1 MVVRTGV
8 LSIAARTSAV
18 VALIVALA
26 GCGSS
31 RAGNTNAHAGLGADS
46 LTPGTPASCAATV
59 LATLRRVAMHVY
71 HEGVSSE
78 RTGSALSEIRRST
91 TLGDALQRGDVPAVR
106 AAARAM
112 IAGGRMTNLLVIRG
126 GQALADLGS
135 PHAVAPLSG
144 TITGPQGGPVGSFVT
159 SVWADDGLVAE
170 TDGIAESVTVL
181 RAKGHTVA
189 GSFELPSAEL
199 PSHGTLTEKGVAYR
213 YTSFPAK
220 QFPSG
225 ALRVYIF
232 RSVRSIVPRCGPTN
246 QDTLVNTLRR
256 VATLIYNG
264 EAGRRALTQV
274 HRVEHDT
281 ALLRAVSARNAPATR
296 QAIVR
301 LLNQHIV
308 RLRVTAA
315 GGELTDVGGPFVL
328 APVHGSLDLGGRTI
342 GHFVLSIQDDMGYM
356 RLAKRLVGLDVLM
369 YMGSRLVMNSLGP
382 APGTV
387 PARGPFRY
395 RGHAFRVF
403 TLAAKAFPTGP
414 LRIIVLIP
422 IPYS

>member
-1 MVVRTGV
+1 MVVRAGV
-8 LSIAARTSAV
+8 LSIAARASAV
-18 VALIVALA
+18 VALVAALA

-31 RAGNTNAHAGLGADS
+31 PAGNANSHAGLGADS
-46 LTPGTPASCAATV
+46 STPGTPASCSTTV

-91 TLGDALQRGDVPAVR
+91 ALRDSLQRADVPAVR

-112 IAGGRMTNLLVIRG
+112 IASGRMTNLLVMRG

-144 TITGPQGGPVGSFVT
+144 TITSAQGAPIGSFVT

-181 RAKGHTVA
+181 RANGRTVA
-189 GSFELPSAEL
+189 GSFGLPPGKL
-199 PSHGTLTEKGVAYR
+199 PAHGALTEKGVAYR

-220 QFPSG
+220 EFPSG
-225 ALRVYIF
+225 ALRAYIF
-232 RSVRSIVPRCGPTN
+232 RSVGSIVPRCGPTD
-246 QDTLVNTLRR
+246 QDTLVNTLSR

-264 EAGRRALTQV
+264 EGGRRALTQV

-281 ALLRAVSARNAPATR
+281 ALLRAVSGRDAPAIR
-296 QAIVR
+296 QAIVS

-308 RLRVTAA
+308 RLRVTAD
-315 GGELTDVGGPFVL
+315 GGLLTDVGGPFVL
-328 APVHGSLDLGGRTI
+328 APVHGSLHLGGRTI

-395 RGHAFRVF
+395 GGHAFRVF
-403 TLAAKAFPTGP
+403 TLAAKAFPKGP